1 MQHAP
6 LPMIRAK
13 DYLDGELVSQIK
25 HEYVAGQVFAM
36 AGTSERHNIITG
48 NIQARLR
55 EKTRGGACRVL
66 MENVKLHVAA
76 ADAFY
81 YPDVMVCCEPSDD
94 DPYVKH
100 SPIVVFEV
108 LSHSTA
114 STDRREKLRAYR
126 ALPSL
131 REYMLVD
138 SDRHAV
144 EAYRR
149 KDGTWWR
156 DVLDPGD
163 ALAIESLGLI
173 LSLDNLYEDVVLPE
187 LREDAAGYAA

>member
-6 LPMIRAK
+6 LPMISVK
-13 DYLDGELVSQIK
+13 EYLDGEMVSQIK

-36 AGTSERHNIITG
+36 AGVSVRHNLITL
-48 NIQARLR
+48 NIASRLR
-55 EKTRGGACRVL
+55 EKTRGGPCRIL
-66 MENVKLHVAA
+66 AESVKLHVEA

-81 YPDVMVCCEPSDD
+81 YPDVMVCCEPSDND
-94 DPYVKH
+94 DYVKH
-100 SPIVVFEV
+100 SPVMVFEV

-126 ALPSL
+126 SLPSL
-131 REYMLVD
+131 REYVLVD

-144 EAYRR
+144 EVYRR

-173 LSLDNLYEDVVLPE
+173 LSLDNLYEDVVIPE
-187 LREDAAGYAA
+187 IREDAAGYAA